1 MKKINWKDALWST
14 ILTILGIVCFPAN
27 PLVLTGVLEV
37 ESYLPL
43 TILGFIVWTFGMVLV
58 MAPIV
63 MFPRRG
69 GVPKGKSFVS
79 TTRIVDT
86 SIYALIRHPQYTGGI
101 YAIFIT
107 TFLLFPHWLFAIL
120 GILGIVVIVLGI
132 KEEDKKLVEKFGNDY
147 MSYMKRVPGMNILVG
162 ILRTF
167 KNK

>member
-1 MKKINWKDALWST
+1 MT
-14 ILTILGIVCFPAN
+14 
-27 PLVLTGVLEV
+27 
-37 ESYLPL
+37 
-43 TILGFIVWTFGMVLV
+43 
-58 MAPIV
+58 PIV
-63 MFPRRG
+63 MFPRRC
-69 GVPKGKSFVS
+69 GVKKGKSFVS

-86 SIYALIRHPQYTGGI
+86 GIYALIRHPQYPGGI

-107 TFLLFPHWLFAIL
+107 TLLLYPHWLFVIL

-147 MSYMKRVPGMNILVG
+147 VSYMKRVPGMNIFVG